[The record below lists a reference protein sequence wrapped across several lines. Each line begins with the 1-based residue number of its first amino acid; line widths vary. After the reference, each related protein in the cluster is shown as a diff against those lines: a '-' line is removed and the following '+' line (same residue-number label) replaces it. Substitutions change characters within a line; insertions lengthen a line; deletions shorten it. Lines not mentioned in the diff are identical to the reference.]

1 MPREREEEPVGYV
14 YIRSEPALWTVG
26 FYRPDGTWEPE
37 SDHGS
42 TEDAARRVI
51 SLNGGCPDGELLEQI
66 LANAGSQRDQDAAAE
81 VIAVEYVRHLEAVS
95 ATAADMLSRFVKTSD
110 GYRARVGQVQIG
122 RWAELVAG
130 RGKP

>member
-1 MPREREEEPVGYV
+1 MGYV
-14 YIRSEPALWTVG
+14 YIRTEPELWTVG

-42 TEDAARRVI
+42 KEDAARHVI

-66 LANAGSQRDQDAAAE
+66 LANAGDQWDQDAAAE
-81 VIAVEYVRHLEAVS
+81 VIAVDYVRHLEAVS
-95 ATAADMLSRFVKTSD
+95 AAAADMLSRFVKTSY

-122 RWAELVAG
+122 RWAELTAG
-130 RGKP
+130 RSPGKP